1 MNGRINPGLTAPVPD
16 LTRSE
21 LRAWLTALGVGEG
34 HTVDATDLA
43 VMAIQKDS
51 DRAVSLWGTKVLAM
65 LAVCAK
71 KNETPVQT
79 LVRLMREGQR

>member
-1 MNGRINPGLTAPVPD
+1 MSGRISPGLAAPVPD

-21 LRAWLTALGVGEG
+21 LRAWLTALGVAEG
-34 HTVDATDLA
+34 HTGDAAGFAL
-43 VMAIQKDS
+43 MAIQRDS
-51 DRAVSLWGTKVLAM
+51 DRAVSLWGTKILAM